1 MFVNKLFPVPTESW
15 NFVWSTRISHSVF
28 TINEFAT
35 FSLLIEFNDP
45 LKIFSVHLL
54 LYRRPELL
62 FAKKVFIMNYWNVFR
77 DKQVPSSSK
86 ETRTRPKINSRILHN
101 KWASFQWWSS
111 WQRTRHALEIVDSL
125 GIWFIGSAH
134 FSLTVTP
141 RSIIIYVTDWNNFA
155 DNLSLSFPSP
165 PPFVNNI
172 PQQPI
177 YSNNPSQQRSTAL
190 FYGNINF
197 P

>member
-1 MFVNKLFPVPTESW
+1 
-15 NFVWSTRISHSVF
+15 
-28 TINEFAT
+28 
-35 FSLLIEFNDP
+35 
-45 LKIFSVHLL
+45 
-54 LYRRPELL
+54 
-62 FAKKVFIMNYWNVFR
+62 MNYWNIFR

-155 DNLSLSFPSP
+155 DNLSLSFPP

-190 FYGNINF
+190 FFAKLLRKYKFSLVGKIFIFLLSRRKERCNNRECLQDDTFLPRFRSVQETLF
-197 P
+197 PCD